1 MKKLRLLTGTVFALS
16 LMSFNLLPAAYAIS
30 NATSDTTTDTSTD
43 TTKTKTLTA
52 EELAKKQ
59 AELKKRLD
67 DNKAG
72 LKTKLD
78 ATSTKRITTKC
89 KASIAKI
96 AGAET
101 SAKAVSSNR
110 GKAYSKISEAV
121 QKLIDKLKA
130 NGKDTADLES
140 KLLYSKNLSDVLA
153 TNMTAYEVTL
163 ADLQTVD
170 CTADPSTFQGT
181 LEKARTQREAVKTAA
196 TDLRTYI
203 STTLKTAVSSVKSQA
218 DDSAEKAGGTR

>member
-16 LMSFNLLPAAYAIS
+16 LMSFNLLPAAFAIS
-30 NATSDTTTDTSTD
+30 NDATETSTD
-43 TTKTKTLTA
+43 TTQDKPLTA

-59 AELKKRLD
+59 AERKKRLD

-78 ATSTKRITTKC
+78 ATNTKRITTKC

-101 SAKAVSSNR
+101 SAKAISANR

-153 TNMTAYEVTL
+153 TNMAAYEVTL
-163 ADLQTVD
+163 ADLQAVD

-181 LEKARTQREAVKTAA
+181 LEKARTQREAIKTSA

-203 STTLKTAVSSVKSQA
+203 STTLKTAVSIIKSQA
-218 DDSAEKAGGTR
+218 DDSVEKAGGTR